1 MLDLGGSFHALSIVD
16 PLFRVPP
23 DRSRPAI
30 SLLELFAAGI
40 PRVDIASA
48 WISVLT
54 SYNAGICV
62 DGEFETSHSGR

>member
-1 MLDLGGSFHALSIVD
+1 MSIVD
-16 PLFRVPP
+16 PLCCVPP
-23 DRSRPAI
+23 DRSRAVVP
-30 SLLELFAAGI
+30 LLELFAASV